1 MAFTVISAKY
11 PPQIDPTR
19 VPLAYGDRALPKL
32 NRELQVGR
40 GVSGEEGTKNVC
52 AINQTASWS
61 EF

>member
-32 NRELQVGR
+32 NRELQVMPTHAIGSK
-40 GVSGEEGTKNVC
+40 GPVSKGHALSRLTK
-52 AINQTASWS
+52 T
-61 EF
+61 